1 MDMCINIDK
10 YIIYAFFGI
19 IVLMLIVGAWADERR

>member
-10 YIIYAFFGI
+10 YIIYAFLGI
-19 IVLMLIVGAWADERR
+19 IVFMLIVGAWTHKHH